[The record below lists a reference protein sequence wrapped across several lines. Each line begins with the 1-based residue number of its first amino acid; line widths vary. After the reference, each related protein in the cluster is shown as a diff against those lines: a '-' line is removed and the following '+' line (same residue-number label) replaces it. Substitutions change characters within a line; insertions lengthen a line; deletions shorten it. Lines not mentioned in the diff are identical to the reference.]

1 MKITHDPEKDF
12 TPFNIRVET
21 KEEALILWH
30 RINLPTSNFERA
42 LSDSRKAQYQLLNV
56 ATAES
61 IWQKLQE
68 ELKRQNIS
76 PF

>member
-30 RINLPTSNFERA
+30 RMNLLTSDVEKTMSDKR
-42 LSDSRKAQYQLLNV
+42 LSQYQILNV
-56 ATAES
+56 ATIES